1 MRRCIWSAAP
11 HAAVAGAALEER
23 IEATLTE
30 RTAMFDAGLLRAV
43 ALEQSAGELGPEEA
57 IGLTR
62 AMVGER
68 RILTL
73 EGGGMTTLAMRAQ
86 EQAIERRAGTS
97 SPSRRA
103 ATSASRPGRTRAGR
117 SRSA

>member
-1 MRRCIWSAAP
+1 MRRCAWSVPPQPAAP
-11 HAAVAGAALEER
+11 ERGIEER

-62 AMVGER
+62 EMVGER

-73 EGGGMTTLAMRAQ
+73 EGGRMTTLAIRAQ
-86 EQAIERRAGTS
+86 EQAIERRADRA
-97 SPSRRA
+97 RRA
-103 ATSASRPGRTRAGR
+103 GGP
-117 SRSA
+117 